1 MYVYDEYDQRI
12 IEDRV
17 KQFRDQTRRYLAGEL
32 SEEEFRPLRLQNGLY
47 IQRFAPMLR
56 VAVPYGQL
64 TSRQTRMMA
73 KIARD
78 YDKGYAHI
86 STRQNVQFN
95 WPAVEDI
102 PDILAELATVQ
113 MHAIQTSGNCLRNV
127 TTDQFAGVA
136 ADEVID
142 PRPWCEIV
150 RQWTTFH
157 PEFAYLPRKFKIA
170 VNGSTADRA
179 AIEVHDIGLEP
190 VHNAAGELGFRVL
203 VGGGLGR
210 TPVVGAFINE
220 FLPWQD
226 LLSYLDAILR
236 VYNRYG
242 RRDNKYKARIKI
254 LVKALTPEVFA
265 QKVDA
270 EMVHLRGG
278 QTTLTEAELHRVA
291 KHFVDPDYKALDNQT
306 AALAEL
312 DKEHPGFARWRTRNT
327 LAHKKPG
334 YVAVTL
340 SLKPTG
346 VAPGDITDK
355 QLDAVADL
363 ADRYSFGQLRTS
375 HEQNII
381 LADVEQSQLFAL
393 WGELREGGFATPNIG
408 LLTDIICCPGGDFCS
423 LANAKSIPIAES
435 IQRRFD
441 DLDYLFD
448 IGELDL
454 NISGCMNACGHHHVG
469 HIGILGVDKKGE
481 EFYQVSLGG
490 SASRDASLG
499 KILGPS
505 FAQEAMP
512 DVISKLIDVYVE
524 QRTEDERLS
533 TPTSVLASTSSRN
546 ASMQRIIK
554 NNAVVDET
562 WHLLPKDFNI
572 DDISNCD
579 DLIVP
584 LQLWREHSRMLKA
597 RDGGLGVW
605 LDADEEAE
613 EIGEDVAEFQ
623 VIALNFPAFTDGR
636 NYSNARLLRDR
647 YGFKGELRAIGDVLR
662 DQLFYMH
669 RCGFDAFAVRAD
681 KDPYEALE
689 GLKDFS
695 VTYQAATD
703 EPLPLFRRR

>member
-64 TSRQTRMMA
+64 NARQTRMLA

-86 STRQNVQFN
+86 STRQNVQYN
-95 WPAVEDI
+95 WPALEDI
-102 PDILAELATVQ
+102 PEILAELATVQ

-136 ADEVID
+136 ADELVD

-170 VNGSTADRA
+170 VNGSSDDRA

-190 VHNAAGELGFRVL
+190 VRNAAGELGFRVL

-210 TPVVGAFINE
+210 TPVIGSFINE

-265 QKVDA
+265 EKVEA
-270 EMVHLRGG
+270 EMAHLRGG
-278 QTTLTEAELHRVA
+278 STTLTEDEVQRVA
-291 KHFVDPDYKALDNQT
+291 RHFVDPEYLALDNVDY
-306 AALAEL
+306 APL
-312 DKEHPGFARWRTRNT
+312 DAEHPGFARWRSRNT
-327 LAHKKPG
+327 RAHKKPG

-346 VAPGDITDK
+346 VAPGDLTDK
-355 QLDAVADL
+355 QLDAVADF
-363 ADRYSFGQLRTS
+363 AERYSFGYLRTS

-381 LADVEQSQLFAL
+381 LADVEQRQLHTL
-393 WGELREGGFATPNIG
+393 WLELREQGFATPNIG

-490 SASRDASLG
+490 NAARDASLG

-505 FAQEAMP
+505 FAQDDMA
-512 DVISKLIDVYVE
+512 DVIEKLINVYVE
-524 QRTEDERLS
+524 QRTEDERFID
-533 TPTSVLASTSSRN
+533 TY
-546 ASMQRIIK
+546 QRIG
-554 NNAVVDET
+554 
-562 WHLLPKDFNI
+562 I
-572 DDISNCD
+572 D
-579 DLIVP
+579 P
-584 LQLWREHSRMLKA
+584 
-597 RDGGLGVW
+597 
-605 LDADEEAE
+605 
-613 EIGEDVAEFQ
+613 
-623 VIALNFPAFTDGR
+623 
-636 NYSNARLLRDR
+636 
-647 YGFKGELRAIGDVLR
+647 FKERV
-662 DQLFYMH
+662 Y
-669 RCGFDAFAVRAD
+669 
-681 KDPYEALE
+681 
-689 GLKDFS
+689 
-695 VTYQAATD
+695 AANH
-703 EPLPLFRRR
+703 

>member
-64 TSRQTRMMA
+64 NANQVRTLA

-95 WPAVEDI
+95 WPALEDI

-113 MHAIQTSGNCLRNV
+113 MHAIQTSGNCLRNT

-136 ADEVID
+136 ADEIVD

-170 VNGSTADRA
+170 INGSQEDRA

-190 VHNAAGELGFRVL
+190 VRNAAGELGFRVL

-210 TPVVGAFINE
+210 TPVVGSFINE

-226 LLSYLDAILR
+226 LISYLDAILR

-265 QKVDA
+265 EKVEA

-278 QTTLTEAELHRVA
+278 TTTLTEAEVQRVSR
-291 KHFVDPDYKALDNQT
+291 HFVDPEYLALDNVDYT
-306 AALAEL
+306 AL
-312 DKEHPGFARWRTRNT
+312 DAEHPGFARWRSRNT
-327 LAHKKPG
+327 RAHKRPG

-346 VAPGDITDK
+346 VAPGDVTDK

-363 ADRYSFGQLRTS
+363 AERYSFGFLRTS

-381 LADVEQSQLFAL
+381 LADVEQRQLHAL
-393 WGELREGGFATPNIG
+393 WLELRESGFATPNIG
-408 LLTDIICCPGGDFCS
+408 LLTDIICCPGGDYCS

-448 IGELDL
+448 IGEIDL

-490 SASRDASLG
+490 NAARGASLG

-505 FAQEAMP
+505 FAQDDMA
-512 DVISKLIDVYVE
+512 DVIEKLIAVYVE
-524 QRTEDERLS
+524 QRTEEESFID
-533 TPTSVLASTSSRN
+533 TY
-546 ASMQRIIK
+546 QRIG
-554 NNAVVDET
+554 
-562 WHLLPKDFNI
+562 I
-572 DDISNCD
+572 D
-579 DLIVP
+579 P
-584 LQLWREHSRMLKA
+584 
-597 RDGGLGVW
+597 
-605 LDADEEAE
+605 
-613 EIGEDVAEFQ
+613 
-623 VIALNFPAFTDGR
+623 
-636 NYSNARLLRDR
+636 
-647 YGFKGELRAIGDVLR
+647 FKERV
-662 DQLFYMH
+662 Y
-669 RCGFDAFAVRAD
+669 
-681 KDPYEALE
+681 
-689 GLKDFS
+689 
-695 VTYQAATD
+695 AANH
-703 EPLPLFRRR
+703 